1 MAPALTLRLFGTPR
15 IERFAGPAPA
25 FGSQPL
31 ALLAVLACAGE
42 RGMPRDK
49 LLALFWPEGTAGR
62 AAHRLSQLVHSIRRR
77 LGSEAV
83 IAATSELRLKPER
96 VRCDLWDFEAARREG
111 ELGRAATLY
120 TGPLLDGFFV
130 PDSPEVE
137 RWLDRRR
144 TSLAR
149 EHREILEALAVEAE
163 GRGEAQQ
170 AALWWHRLAEHDPFS
185 SRVTMRLMTAL
196 AASGDRA
203 RALERARA
211 YEKQFREELEA
222 DPNPAVLA
230 LARQLKTTGPRP
242 AAIGVLPI
250 EPLDE
255 GEETSRFAQG
265 VTEELTSLAA
275 GIPGLRVAAR
285 TSLVALHRELKDLR
299 KAGARLGLN
308 AVLEG
313 SLRRSG
319 RRMRLTMRLV
329 DVGDGCQR
337 WGGRFEREVDDEFAG
352 QEALAREVVEAMRA
366 ELRDVTRIPTGPD
379 AAM

>member
-1 MAPALTLRLFGTPR
+1 MAPPLTLRLLGTPR
-15 IERFAGPAPA
+15 VDTSAGPTPA

-42 RGMPRDK
+42 HGMPRDK
-49 LLALFWPEGTAGR
+49 LLALFWPEATPGR
-62 AAHRLSQLVHSIRRR
+62 AAHRLSQLAHSIRRR
-77 LGSEAV
+77 LSPDDVVGG
-83 IAATSELRLKPER
+83 TSDLRLIPER

-111 ELGRAATLY
+111 DLERAATLY

-137 RWLDRRR
+137 RWLERRR
-144 TSLAR
+144 AALAR
-149 EHREILEALAVEAE
+149 EHREILEALAVQAE
-163 GRGEAQQ
+163 GRGDAQQ
-170 AALWWHRLAEHDPFS
+170 ATLWWRRLAEHDPLS

-203 RALERARA
+203 RALERAQA

-222 DPNPAVLA
+222 EPNPAVLA

-250 EPLDE
+250 EALDE

-285 TSLVALHRELKDLR
+285 TSLVAMHRELKDLR
-299 KAGARLGLN
+299 KAGARLGLD

-319 RRMRLTMRLV
+319 RRVRLTMRLV

-352 QEALAREVVEAMRA
+352 QEALAQEVVEAMRR
-366 ELRDVTRIPTGPD
+366 ELGGMSS
-379 AAM
+379 A